1 MELSIII
8 PVYNTEKNKLY
19 KCFQSIETI
28 KEIDFECLIIDDG
41 SEKETGDF
49 CREYVKKN
57 KKFKYLYKK
66 NGGVSSARNLGLDNA
81 KGKWVYFVDSD
92 DTISIENI
100 KHFLKSNAELVFT
113 DITMIDSKNRV
124 HIWNA
129 FNQPEGKLEV
139 SDVLKRM
146 VVTGIING
154 PVGKFIKSDFIK
166 KYNIRFDESMIIGED
181 AVFLLS
187 MLKDVTSMYYFRESS
202 YIYYKDN
209 QTSDRR
215 MLNNIDVYID
225 NNSVMYNKMSEVI
238 NNKKAVLGD
247 IEKLAC
253 LATERYIKQL
263 FNTATELMLYKKIS
277 EKVKNKLI
285 DMFHDI
291 NKDFLFDTNIKSK
304 IQYYIIEKRKWFL
317 LYIIALM
324 RKLYL
329 HIKKV

>member
-8 PVYNTEKNKLY
+8 PVYNTEINKLY

-100 KHFLKSNAELVFT
+100 KHFLKSNAELIFT

-129 FNQPEGKLEV
+129 FTQPEGKLEV

-166 KYNIRFDESMIIGED
+166 KNNIRFDESMIIGED

-187 MLKDVTSMYYFRESS
+187 MLKEVTSMYYFRESS

-209 QTSDRR
+209 QTSNTR
-215 MLNNIDVYID
+215 MLSNIKVYID
-225 NNSVMYNKMSEVI
+225 NNYTMYSRMIDVI
-238 NNKKAVLGD
+238 CNQKCSIDDKK
-247 IEKLAC
+247 KLIGS
-253 LATERYIKQL
+253 ATERYIKQL
-263 FNTATELMLYKKIS
+263 FNTAAELMLYKKMNEDTKAILN
-277 EKVKNKLI
+277 ERYMLI
-285 DMFHDI
+285 KEENM
-291 NKDFLFDTNIKSK
+291 LNIGIKTK
-304 IQYYIIEKRKWFL
+304 IRYYIIEKKKWWFL
-317 LYIIALM
+317 FITARI
-324 RKLYL
+324 RKIYL
-329 HIKKV
+329 QIRK